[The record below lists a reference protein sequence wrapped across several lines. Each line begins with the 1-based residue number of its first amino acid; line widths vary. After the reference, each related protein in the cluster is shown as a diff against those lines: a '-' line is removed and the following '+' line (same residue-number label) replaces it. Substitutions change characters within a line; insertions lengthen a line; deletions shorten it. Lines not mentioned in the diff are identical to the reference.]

1 MSLSIKRLRELD
13 DQLTDPTRQAGLT
26 KKELLQLTRE
36 RDKLD
41 RALGGIKE
49 MGGIPDVI
57 FIIDVPREEIAIQE
71 ATKLKIPVVAIC
83 DSNANPNGVTYP
95 VPGNDDALRAIE
107 LYCELVSGAVLDGLQ
122 AELMA
127 SGVDVGEMEEAPA
140 EELPEVEVEAEAIPV
155 ADAEADA
162 AQPSA

>member
-1 MSLSIKRLRELD
+1 
-13 DQLTDPTRQAGLT
+13 
-26 KKELLQLTRE
+26 
-36 RDKLD
+36 
-41 RALGGIKE
+41 
-49 MGGIPDVI
+49 
-57 FIIDVPREEIAIQE
+57 VPREEIAIQE

-127 SGVDVGEMEEAPA
+127 SGVDVGEMEEAPV
-140 EELPEVEVEAEAIPV
+140 EELPEVEAVAEAIPV
-155 ADAEADA
+155 ADAEA